1 MDLYGYY
8 RVRSDAAAAL
18 HPKVLAMQARLAQR
32 FKLDASLKRRPGE
45 TNGEQTWMEVYL
57 ATPAE
62 FGQALQEAVDADG
75 LAAHMS
81 GGRHTEIFTDISAC
95 A

>member
-1 MDLYGYY
+1 MDLYVYY
-8 RVRSDAAAAL
+8 RVRSDTAAAL
-18 HPKVLAMQARLAQR
+18 HPKVLAMQARLAER
-32 FKLDASLKRRPGE
+32 FKLATSLKRRPGE
-45 TNGEQTWMEVYL
+45 TNGEQTWMEVY
-57 ATPAE
+57 PAAPAD
-62 FGQALQEAVDADG
+62 FAQALQEAVEADG

>member
-1 MDLYGYY
+1 MDLYVYY

-18 HPKVLAMQARLAQR
+18 HPKVLAMQARLAAR
-32 FKLDASLKRRPGE
+32 FKLTTSLKRRPGE
-45 TNGEQTWMEVYL
+45 SNGEQTWMEVYP
-57 ATPAE
+57 ATPPE
-62 FGQALQEAVDADG
+62 FAQALQEAVEAEG

-81 GGRHTEIFTDISAC
+81 GGRHTEVFTDISAC